1 MVYCLFAKFYG
12 KLPGSQLLSSSR
24 RTPRR
29 FCSIMIYFLLA
40 LLLLSITYDKCN
52 ISLTPPLEFV
62 RLFNAENAFMSTQH
76 HSHIASSLTYSPV
89 RHFPETIALNQCHHS
104 LIGHTAQ
111 HSHIGRMAQHS
122 HIGCTT
128 RHNFIGCTT
137 QHSLI
142 GCMTQH
148 SLIAHTAQPSHI
160 GHTTQHSHF
169 GRMAPHHLIGHMT
182 QRSFIEG
189 SFVGPTTQHSFVGPT
204 IQHSFI
210 DRSFVGPMTQHSFI
224 GPTIQ
229 QSFIGLTTQHSFI
242 GPMTQLSFIDRMTQH
257 HCNKSGLMTQILGNA
272 ETFLYRSEYS
282 FVTQQHVL
290 VGSSSYFEYQ
300 HNQFPE
306 KRDIPILHHSQI
318 KISSV
323 DTLHFLHYISAR
335 FLHRLKM
342 RLTFCHAWNINCN
355 IYIFMSSSHD
365 VNFLIACILMKLQR
379 YITRRHDFACYW
391 RLLLI
396 HGLLKSQHMFFW
408 VLIAL
413 FSPLCIFF
421 INLIIFLTNQVM
433 FLMNLFIFLCI
444 LFIKLLK
451 YLYMK
456 IRNMFICLRRLC
468 IMILRNKIKIVL
480 HLCLLLIHFYEW
492 AYFMTFYIPET
503 FVFTASDAKF
513 KHTFVG
519 GGASTQSNFKML
531 EPYIISTDFQV

>member
-89 RHFPETIALNQCHHS
+89 RHFPKTIALNQCHHG
-104 LIGHTAQ
+104 LIAHTAQ
-111 HSHIGRMAQHS
+111 HSHIG
-122 HIGCTT
+122 
-128 RHNFIGCTT
+128 
-137 QHSLI
+137 
-142 GCMTQH
+142 
-148 SLIAHTAQPSHI
+148 HTA
-160 GHTTQHSHF
+160 QHSHF

-242 GPMTQLSFIDRMTQH
+242 GPMTQLSFIDCMTQH

-290 VGSSSYFEYQ
+290 VRSSSYFEYQ
-300 HNQFPE
+300 HNQFP
-306 KRDIPILHHSQI
+306 
-318 KISSV
+318 
-323 DTLHFLHYISAR
+323 
-335 FLHRLKM
+335 
-342 RLTFCHAWNINCN
+342 
-355 IYIFMSSSHD
+355 
-365 VNFLIACILMKLQR
+365 
-379 YITRRHDFACYW
+379 
-391 RLLLI
+391 
-396 HGLLKSQHMFFW
+396 
-408 VLIAL
+408 
-413 FSPLCIFF
+413 
-421 INLIIFLTNQVM
+421 
-433 FLMNLFIFLCI
+433 
-444 LFIKLLK
+444 
-451 YLYMK
+451 
-456 IRNMFICLRRLC
+456 
-468 IMILRNKIKIVL
+468 
-480 HLCLLLIHFYEW
+480 
-492 AYFMTFYIPET
+492 
-503 FVFTASDAKF
+503 
-513 KHTFVG
+513 
-519 GGASTQSNFKML
+519 
-531 EPYIISTDFQV
+531 